1 MKYKIEFSVSTTN
14 DKYSIE
20 GVDKYCNFS
29 EDTSEIVLNQFI
41 WDKIYPKLLDLKY
54 NQIINADLQFS
65 SQMSKYVF
73 YYHTNN
79 LNEYGFTEK
88 KIK

>member
-41 WDKIYPKLLDLKY
+41 WDKIYPKLLDLKS
-54 NQIINADLQFS
+54 NQIKNVDMLFS
-65 SQMSKYVF
+65 SNKSEDKF
-73 YYHTNN
+73 HYHTNN
-79 LNEYGFTEK
+79 LNDYGFIEK